1 MTMRPGRDNRLG
13 NVQYYY
19 CVLARAHAV
28 SWAHGAVD
36 LPVCLSLIHA
46 VNFESQNVLPRQ
58 TASAA
63 VAGQER
69 AERSLVGTWNL
80 HASSHPLGYYMYI
93 FAKTCCPGKLSFKV
107 PRSERRG

>member
-13 NVQYYY
+13 QRSVF
-19 CVLARAHAV
+19 LHAV

-63 VAGQER
+63 VAGQKE
-69 AERSLVGTWNL
+69 S
-80 HASSHPLGYYMYI
+80 
-93 FAKTCCPGKLSFKV
+93 
-107 PRSERRG
+107 